1 MAIDRVYSSFWLFGL
16 LNNVL
21 YVVILSAAVDLVG
34 PLIPKATV
42 LLADILPAFLIKISA
57 PFFIHLIPYPKRIAS
72 LIVLSVIGML
82 LVTFGSLG
90 LKILGIILASLSSG
104 LGEITFLQLTHF
116 YGETGLNGWS
126 SGTGGAGLIG
136 SGIYMLLTTVIGISV
151 QSSLLLFSIFPFGFL
166 YYYKLPAVHNYQPVE
181 TPPSSSPSTEQLETQ
196 PTSISTKFDLQRHI
210 TNTIG
215 KLKKLIIP
223 FMIPLS
229 TVYLAEYLIN
239 QSVAPTL
246 LFPLEEMPF
255 KAFRDVYVAYGTLYQ
270 LGVFISRS
278 SATFIRIRNLYIP
291 TILQS
296 INLVVLVLQSLYYYI
311 PNVYLIMLIVF
322 YEGLLGGAAYVN
334 TFMLVIDTV
343 PEKDREFSLGAT
355 SMSDSGGIVISA
367 LIGLWLEPNLC
378 NYQVDHGREW
388 CKLH

>member
-1 MAIDRVYSSFWLFGL
+1 MALNKVFYSFWLFGL

-34 PLIPKATV
+34 PLVPKATV
-42 LLADILPAFLIKISA
+42 LLADILPAFLIKLSA
-57 PFFIHLIPYPKRIAS
+57 PFFIHLIAYPRRIAS
-72 LIVLSVIGML
+72 LIALSISGML
-82 LVTFGSLG
+82 LVTFGALEIK
-90 LKILGIILASLSSG
+90 LVGIILASLSSG

-116 YGETGLNGWS
+116 YEETGLNGWS

-136 SGIYMLLTTVIGISV
+136 SGVYLLLTTMIGV
-151 QSSLLLFSIFPFGFL
+151 NVKTTLLLFSVFPLGFL
-166 YYYKLPAVHNYQPVE
+166 YYFSLPPVHSYE
-181 TPPSSSPSTEQLETQ
+181 TIEEPQDLEGGHLMN
-196 PTSISTKFDLQRHI
+196 KFDLKSHI
-210 TNTIG
+210 KEIIH
-215 KLKKLIIP
+215 KLKSLIVP

-229 TVYLAEYLIN
+229 TVYLSEYLIN
-239 QSVAPTL
+239 QSVSPTL
-246 LFPLEEMPF
+246 LFPIEELPF
-255 KAFRDVYVAYGTLYQ
+255 QKFRDVYVAYGTLYQ

-278 SATFIRIRNLYIP
+278 SATIVRIRNLYIP
-291 TILQS
+291 SVLQS
-296 INLVVLVLQSLYYYI
+296 LNLVLLVLQSLFYFI
-311 PNVYLIMLIVF
+311 PNVYIIMLLVF

-334 TFMLVIDTV
+334 TFMLIIDTI

-367 LIGLWLEPNLC
+367 LIGLWLEPTLC